1 MTSSATS
8 RPASA
13 GASAHGAT
21 GAPEHSA
28 AGATRHSTTRT
39 PATARRGP
47 TFPRLV
53 ASEWVKLTSLRST
66 LWVTVVTV
74 AVAFAVTYLA
84 ANASSGD
91 PGFVPTRSLPDGVGL
106 SQLGTLVL
114 GVLAGTADFRTGAFR
129 STFTAA
135 PRRVLVLGARTVAT
149 AGVAVVVAVLTL
161 AATVLGVLPAAQSR
175 DMSLDLTAGST
186 PQVLLGSGLLL
197 VGMALLGLGL
207 GSLLRRTV
215 PAMVTALALV
225 FVLPVGISLGGEL
238 STSPTETTAEVEP
251 GPTGLDP
258 VSTVLAFLP
267 GDAAF
272 RMTTTSEDGGVD
284 GAPNL
289 GAWGGGLVFAGW
301 ILLPLAAAGVRLR
314 TRDVT

>member
-13 GASAHGAT
+13 GASPHGAT

-74 AVAFAVTYLA
+74 AVAFTYLA

-135 PRRVLVLGARTVAT
+135 PRRVLVLVARAVAT
-149 AGVAVVVAVLTL
+149 VGVAVVVALLTL

-272 RMTTTSEDGGVD
+272 RMTTTSESGGVD
-284 GAPNL
+284 GAPDL
-289 GAWGGGLVFAGW
+289 GPWGGGLVFAGW

>member
-13 GASAHGAT
+13 GTSARSAT

-28 AGATRHSTTRT
+28 TRT
-39 PATARRGP
+39 PTTARRGP

-53 ASEWVKLTSLRST
+53 ASEWVRLTSLRST
-66 LWVTVVTV
+66 LWVAVVTV
-74 AVAFAVTYLA
+74 AVAFAVTFLA
-84 ANASSGD
+84 ADASSGD
-91 PGFVPTRSLPDGVGL
+91 PGFDPTRSLPDGVSL

-135 PRRVLVLGARTVAT
+135 PRRVAVLVARTVAT
-149 AGVAVVVAVLTL
+149 AGVGALVALLAVV
-161 AATVLGVLPAAQSR
+161 ATVLGVVPAAQSR
-175 DMSLDLTAGST
+175 GMSLDLAAGST
-186 PQVLLGSGLLL
+186 PQVLLGSGLMLL
-197 VGMALLGLGL
+197 GMALLGLGL
-207 GSLLRRTV
+207 GSLVRRTV

-225 FVLPVGISLGGEL
+225 FVVPVGISLGGEL
-238 STSPTETTAEVEP
+238 STSPTEMTAEVET

-272 RMTTTSEDGGVD
+272 RMTTTAEDGGVD
-284 GAPNL
+284 GAPDL
-289 GAWGGGLVFAGW
+289 GPWGGGLVFAGW

>member
-8 RPASA
+8 RPTARSSA
-13 GASAHGAT
+13 RGAT
-21 GAPEHSA
+21 PPA
-28 AGATRHSTTRT
+28 STT
-39 PATARRGP
+39 RRGP
-47 TFPRLV
+47 TFLRLV

-74 AVAFAVTYLA
+74 AVAFAFTYLSA
-84 ANASSGD
+84 SASSGD
-91 PGFVPTRSLPDGVGL
+91 PGFDPTRSLPDGVGL

-135 PRRVLVLGARTVAT
+135 PRRVLVLVARTVAT
-149 AGVAVVVAVLTL
+149 AGVAVVVALLTL

-175 DMSLDLTAGST
+175 DMSLDLTTGST

-238 STSPTETTAEVEP
+238 STSPTEMTAGVET

-267 GDAAF
+267 GDAAS
-272 RMTTTSEDGGVD
+272 RMTTTAEGGGVD
-284 GAPNL
+284 GAPDL
-289 GAWGGGLVFAGW
+289 GPWGGGLVFAGW